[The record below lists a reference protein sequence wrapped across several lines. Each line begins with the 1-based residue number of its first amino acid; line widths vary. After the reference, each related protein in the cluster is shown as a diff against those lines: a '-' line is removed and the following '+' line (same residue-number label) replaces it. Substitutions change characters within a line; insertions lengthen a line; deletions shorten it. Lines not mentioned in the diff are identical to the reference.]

1 MQIFAAAMIL
11 RRMVLPHFCNDL
23 HFWRHAFR
31 IADTQG

>member
-1 MQIFAAAMIL
+1 MIL
-11 RRMVLPHFCNDL
+11 RRMVLSDFFNNL